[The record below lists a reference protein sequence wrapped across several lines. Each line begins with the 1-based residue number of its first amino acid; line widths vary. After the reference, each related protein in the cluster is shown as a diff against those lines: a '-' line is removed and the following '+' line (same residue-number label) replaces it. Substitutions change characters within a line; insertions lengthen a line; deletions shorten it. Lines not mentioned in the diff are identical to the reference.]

1 MVDEEEYQKELKDCL
16 PIMKLSEKVG
26 RLSKADKKQALET
39 YFGLKYFMFVYLLRN
54 RVEKKFPEELLRAWV
69 WKKKIQDMLVL
80 KDLRLVIKTV
90 NHPRFTGQGIP
101 LSDLINYGICGYIYA
116 LDVKFDPSLGNQLS
130 TCAVPWI
137 SQRAQRAIEYFSKCI
152 RLPNHIYSE
161 ISKVN
166 MVVRQYVRDNSGVS
180 PTAEE
185 IAVRLKQNY
194 DLDWSVEHI
203 QELKE
208 LRQTHTST
216 DEKTTEDGTNS
227 IIDFISDSGED
238 EIVDQVER
246 SMNNDYLYGLL
257 AKLTHNEQ
265 KLINWKWG
273 LIDKTPRT
281 NAEMATIMNM
291 EKNAFMKF
299 EKQTM
304 EKLRSLAE
312 REKVNL

>member
-1 MVDEEEYQKELKDCL
+1 MVDEEEYHKELKDCL
-16 PIMKLSEKVG
+16 PIMKLSQKVG
-26 RLSKADKKQALET
+26 RLSKSEKKQALDI
-39 YFGLKYFMFVYLLRN
+39 FFDLKYLMAIYLLYY
-54 RVEKKFPEELLRAWV
+54 RVDITSKSLIQAWI

-80 KDLRLVIKTV
+80 KDLRLIIKTV

-101 LSDLINYGICGYIYA
+101 LSDLIGYGICGYIYA
-116 LDVKFDPSLGNQLS
+116 LDVKFDPSRGNQLS

-137 SQRAQRAIEYFSKCI
+137 SQRAQRAIEYYSKCI

-166 MVVRQYVRDNSGVS
+166 MVVRQYVRDNAGEN
-180 PTAEE
+180 PNAEE

-194 DLDWSVEHI
+194 NLDWTVEHI
-203 QELKE
+203 QDLGN
-208 LRQTHTST
+208 LRKTHTST
-216 DEKTTEDGTNS
+216 DEKTAEDGSNS
-227 IIDFISDSGED
+227 IIDFISESGEE
-238 EIVDQVER
+238 EIVEKVEK
-246 SMNNDYLYGLL
+246 SMNNDYLYSLL
-257 AKLTHNEQ
+257 EKLNHNEQ

-281 NAEMATIMNM
+281 NAEMAVIMGM
-291 EKNAFMKF
+291 EKLAFSKF

-304 EKLRSLAE
+304 DKLRSLAD